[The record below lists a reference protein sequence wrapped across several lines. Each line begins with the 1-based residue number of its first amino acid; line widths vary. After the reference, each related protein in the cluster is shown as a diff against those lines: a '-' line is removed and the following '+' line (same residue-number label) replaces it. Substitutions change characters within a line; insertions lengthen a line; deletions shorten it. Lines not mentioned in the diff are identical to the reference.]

1 MIDVLYYGSGQ
12 DSQRV
17 IDVLDGVIEAEY
29 GYRFEPA
36 SRRDDGK
43 AVWGVR
49 IEGEPVDEAA
59 VTEALEN
66 EFGSLNPVQS

>member
-1 MIDVLYYGSGQ
+1 MIHVLYYGSGK

-49 IEGEPVDEAA
+49 IDAESVDEAA
-59 VTEALEN
+59 VTDTLEN
-66 EFGSLNPVQS
+66 EFGSLDPVQS

>member
-1 MIDVLYYGSGQ
+1 MIDVLYYGNGE
-12 DSQRV
+12 DSQKV
-17 IDVLDGVIEAEY
+17 ITVLDGVIEAEY
-29 GYRFEPA
+29 GYRFEPP
-36 SRRDDGK
+36 SRRDDSK

-49 IEGEPVDEAA
+49 VDAESVDEAA

>member
-1 MIDVLYYGSGQ
+1 MIDVLYYGNGK

-17 IDVLDGVIEAEY
+17 ITALDGVIEAEY
-29 GYRFEPA
+29 GYRFDPP

-49 IEGEPVDEAA
+49 IDAESVDEAA
-59 VTEALEN
+59 ITEALEN
-66 EFGSLNPVQS
+66 EFSSLDPVQ